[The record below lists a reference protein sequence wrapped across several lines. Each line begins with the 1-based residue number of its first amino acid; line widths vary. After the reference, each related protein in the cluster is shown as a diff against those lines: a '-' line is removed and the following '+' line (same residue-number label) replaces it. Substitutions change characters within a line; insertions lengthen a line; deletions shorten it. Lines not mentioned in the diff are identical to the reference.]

1 MSLLLLSNCSRSYV
15 KFESKPENQ
24 ELPQYSKRFN
34 LQNYT
39 GFARLQKSENLYY
52 KNFNQDSLQTEFQFM
67 FLNNKNDSVIYIS
80 TIPTR
85 NLYDKSGVYLI
96 NHRTPNAHFFNHFY
110 FGKIS
115 DDEGKFDKIIE
126 FKSSKEDTKMNWNIR
141 RRSDSIQLLTIDT
154 YRTKKTGKDI
164 TKTFFTSNFNIK
176 SNFGKNK
183 KVIYKE
189 INDYTGIG
197 MSIFPDTIKV
207 NTMKL
212 QSEVKKI
219 KSQYLIVN
227 YTRKNEIKNI
237 EIIFDEPYDKNLKYN
252 AIRFKKNRILYVRE

>member
-1 MSLLLLSNCSRSYV
+1 MINCSRSYV
-15 KFESKPENQ
+15 KFVAKTENQ
-24 ELPQYSKRFN
+24 DVSKHSKRYN

-39 GFARLQKSENLYY
+39 VFARLQKSKNLYY

-67 FLNNKNDSVIYIS
+67 FVNIKNDSIIYIS
-80 TIPTR
+80 TNPTR

-96 NHRTPNAHFFNHFY
+96 NNKTPNAHFFNHFY

-115 DDEGKFDKIIE
+115 DDEGRFDKKIE
-126 FKSSKEDTKMNWNIR
+126 FKSNKESSKMYWNVQKSNDTIR
-141 RRSDSIQLLTIDT
+141 LLTIDT
-154 YRTKKTGKDI
+154 YRTREIGENSSKS
-164 TKTFFTSNFNIK
+164 FFTSNFNIK

-189 INDYTGIG
+189 IEDYTGIG
-197 MSIFPDTIKV
+197 MSIYPDTIKV

-219 KSQYLIVN
+219 KSQYFIVN

-237 EIIFDEPYDKNLKYN
+237 EIIFDEPYDENLKYN